1 MLVQQHYRDDLPKVV
16 SANSLWNG
24 PITRDDLTDGERISH
39 SSKVRY
45 TKETGPIFPP
55 LRTVLFMEAESRFI
69 HVPFCGYGSTRHCR
83 EGGNPPFIH
92 VPFCGYGSTSRPTI
106 TGGLKTTG
114 T

>member
-1 MLVQQHYRDDLPKVV
+1 MDTAVLVQQHYHDDLPKVV

-45 TKETGPIFPP
+45 TKETDPIFPP

-69 HVPFCGYGSTRHCR
+69 HVPFCGYGST
-83 EGGNPPFIH
+83 
-92 VPFCGYGSTSRPTI
+92 SRPTI